1 MSTLVAI
8 EPRLAH
14 LTANAIKSRLAL
26 TISHSITSP
35 PSRACCFGITRQ
47 FAVLG
52 KRAWWALKA
61 IRSGTLAIA
70 LTVHTRT
77 ITRAP
82 ALSAAI
88 LLVIARHRALVAI
101 EPQLAH
107 LTANAVEAFL
117 AYAFSRLLA
126 PSPTAAAGVGVALV
140 LTLSPDIPLLAHVA
154 RLAGMPLLARA

>member
-1 MSTLVAI
+1 
-8 EPRLAH
+8 
-14 LTANAIKSRLAL
+14 
-26 TISHSITSP
+26 
-35 PSRACCFGITRQ
+35 
-47 FAVLG
+47 
-52 KRAWWALKA
+52 
-61 IRSGTLAIA
+61 
-70 LTVHTRT
+70 
-77 ITRAP
+77 
-82 ALSAAI
+82 
-88 LLVIARHRALVAI
+88 VIARHRALVAI